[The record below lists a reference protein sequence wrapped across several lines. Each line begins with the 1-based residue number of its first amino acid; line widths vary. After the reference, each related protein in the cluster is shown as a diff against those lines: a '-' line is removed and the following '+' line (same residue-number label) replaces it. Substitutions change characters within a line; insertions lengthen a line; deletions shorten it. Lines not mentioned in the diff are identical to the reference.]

1 MPRGMPDP
9 TGPPA
14 QLLPRAARGAH
25 VSHELDKGRRV
36 EENKGVIW
44 TGRASEVRP
53 RRTARSAP
61 KGFRRRPDADCACAA
76 RPPACCA
83 RPERANNPSLRCRV
97 AALPRARWRLVSRAK
112 PGRTG
117 RTERRARGQP
127 GRQWTGRQGA
137 QCAGAPV
144 CWARRLLADEPCR
157 CAQSAGPLRSRRDA
171 QDEGDA
177 LQGSCWRHGH
187 RL

>member
-97 AALPRARWRLVSRAK
+97 AACALA
-112 PGRTG
+112 PGEPG
-117 RTERRARGQP
+117 EAGQNRP
-127 GRQWTGRQGA
+127 DR
-137 QCAGAPV
+137 
-144 CWARRLLADEPCR
+144 
-157 CAQSAGPLRSRRDA
+157 AQSAGAAWSAMDRKAGRAVRRGA
-171 QDEGDA
+171 CLLGA
-177 LQGSCWRHGH
+177 APVG
-187 RL
+187 

>member
-53 RRTARSAP
+53 RRTARARRKAFDAGRTLIARAPPGRQPAALAPSALTT
-61 KGFRRRPDADCACAA
+61 
-76 RPPACCA
+76 PAC
-83 RPERANNPSLRCRV
+83 V

-127 GRQWTGRQGA
+127 GRQWTERQGA

-177 LQGSCWRHGH
+177 LQGCCWRHGH

>member
-25 VSHELDKGRRV
+25 VSHELDKARRV
-36 EENKGVIW
+36 VKKTQGDLDSCREGKRGASAAH
-44 TGRASEVRP
+44 RA
-53 RRTARSAP
+53 SAP

-97 AALPRARWRLVSRAK
+97 AACALA
-112 PGRTG
+112 PGEPG
-117 RTERRARGQP
+117 EAGQNRP
-127 GRQWTGRQGA
+127 DR
-137 QCAGAPV
+137 
-144 CWARRLLADEPCR
+144 
-157 CAQSAGPLRSRRDA
+157 AQSAGAAWSAMDRKAGRAVRRGA
-171 QDEGDA
+171 CLLGA
-177 LQGSCWRHGH
+177 APVG
-187 RL
+187 